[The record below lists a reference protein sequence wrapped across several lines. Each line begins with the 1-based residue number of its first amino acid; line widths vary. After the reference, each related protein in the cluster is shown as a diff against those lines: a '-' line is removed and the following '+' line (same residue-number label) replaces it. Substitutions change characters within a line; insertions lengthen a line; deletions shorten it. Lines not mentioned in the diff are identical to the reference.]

1 MNNDNIILINALCTL
16 KEVCKNQNKTK
27 LANALDMAIAEIQEK
42 DKLNLKFNDCL
53 IKVVEFSKRN
63 KAIEEELNKTLR
75 QTEQYKEELRQLKA
89 LNNINDYITTKE
101 LAKKWKC
108 STRWICKLAHD
119 KRIDCIKIGGRI
131 YIKRGAKRPKDMRKK

>member
-1 MNNDNIILINALCTL
+1 MNNENTMLINALSTL
-16 KEVCKNQNKTK
+16 KEVCENQNKTK

-42 DKLNLKFNDCL
+42 DKLNLKFNECL
-53 IKVVEFSKRN
+53 IKVVDFSKRN
-63 KAIEEELNKTLR
+63 KTIEEELNKTVL
-75 QTEQYKEELRQLKA
+75 QKEEYKEELRQLKA

-108 STRWICKLAHD
+108 STRWIRKLAHD

-131 YIKRGAKRPKDMRKK
+131 YIKRGAKKPRDMRKK

>member
-16 KEVCKNQNKTK
+16 KEVCENQNKTK

-42 DKLNLKFNDCL
+42 DKLNLKYNECL
-53 IKVVEFSKRN
+53 MKVVEASKRN
-63 KAIEEELNKTLR
+63 KATEEELNKTLL
-75 QTEQYKEELRQLKA
+75 QKEQYKEELRQLKGS
-89 LNNINDYITTKE
+89 NNINDYITTKE

-108 STRWICKLAHD
+108 STRWIRKLASD

-131 YIKRGAKRPKDMRKK
+131 YIKRGAQRPRDMRKK